1 MTRRALILAGGGIRV
16 AWQTGALAALDE
28 DGLTF
33 DHGDGTSGGIFT
45 LAMLLSGQRPDEMIR
60 RWTALDIRS
69 FVSPLPLRSYLRSPT
84 DWVAFG
90 GSGGVRDAV
99 LPALGIDLDRVRAAD
114 TMTGS
119 FNVADFARKRCVA
132 IPHTEIDEDRLVAG
146 VSLAGVMPAVE
157 HGGRTWTDAVWIQD
171 ANLMEA
177 VRRGCDELWVL
188 WCIGNTPRWGAG
200 ALEQYVHMIE
210 MSATGALSGELE
222 AIADLNRRRAGG
234 EPVLGSTDQVTVH
247 VIRPDLPIP
256 LDPDLVVGRIDAET
270 LIAMGYRDARH
281 YLATRSPGGTPLTE
295 DATRTPA
302 RELGARITLRAS
314 GATDGGRLGY
324 TLVLEADDLA
334 ALSRTPD
341 AEMGVVGTLR
351 HPRLGLLLLGGGTAR
366 LTGHGA
372 DRRLEVRADVRLH
385 DGVGELAVDVPLPRG
400 RPHAARHHGWRITGP
415 HDAPWSG
422 RADMTAGQAVR
433 ALASFE
439 PSGAHHLSDRARALG
454 LAVRLARRDGAGAP
468 VRVPA

>member
-1 MTRRALILAGGGIRV
+1 MTRRALVLAGGGIRV
-16 AWQTGALAALDE
+16 AWQTGVVAALEE

-45 LAMLLSGQRPDEMIR
+45 LGMLLSGQRPDEMVR
-60 RWTALDIRS
+60 RWIDLDVRR

-84 DWVAFG
+84 DWTAFG
-90 GSGGVRDAV
+90 GAGGVRDAV
-99 LPALGIDLDRVRAAD
+99 LPALGIDLARVRAAGP
-114 TMTGS
+114 MTGT
-119 FNVADFARKRCVA
+119 FNVCDFGRKRCVP

-157 HGGRTWTDAVWIQD
+157 HDGRTWTDAVWIQD
-171 ANLMEA
+171 ANLLES

-188 WCIGNTPRWGAG
+188 WCIGNTPRWGTG

-210 MSATGALSGELE
+210 MSATGALSAELD

-234 EPVLGSTDQVTVH
+234 EAVLGSTDPVTVH

-270 LIAMGYRDARH
+270 LIAMGYRDARR
-281 YLATRSPGGTPLTE
+281 YLCSRSPAGTPLTE

-302 RELGARITLRAS
+302 RELGARITLRATGS
-314 GATDGGRLGY
+314 TDLGPLAY
-324 TLVLEADDLA
+324 TLVVEADDLA
-334 ALSRTPD
+334 ALRRTPG
-341 AEMGVVGTLR
+341 AEMRAVGTLR
-351 HPRLGLLLLGGGTAR
+351 YPEQGLRLLGRGTAR
-366 LTGHGA
+366 LAGDGA
-372 DRRLEVRADVRLH
+372 GRRLEVRADVRLA

-400 RPHAARHHGWRITGP
+400 RPHAARHHTWRIAEP
-415 HDAPWSG
+415 HGAGRSG
-422 RADMTAGQAVR
+422 TATMTTGQAVR

-439 PSGAHHLSDRARALG
+439 PSGAHHLTDRARALG
-454 LAVRLARRDGAGAP
+454 LAVALVRRARWSAP
-468 VRVPA
+468 VREPA

>member
-1 MTRRALILAGGGIRV
+1 MTRRALVLAGGGIRV
-16 AWQTGALAALDE
+16 AWQTGVVAALEE

-45 LAMLLSGQRPDEMIR
+45 LGMLLSGQRPNEMVR
-60 RWTALDIRS
+60 RWINLDVRR

-84 DWVAFG
+84 DWTAFG
-90 GSGGVRDAV
+90 GAGGVRDAV
-99 LPALGIDLDRVRAAD
+99 LPALGIDLARVRAAGP
-114 TMTGS
+114 MTGT
-119 FNVADFARKRCVA
+119 FNVCDFGRKRCVP

-171 ANLMEA
+171 ANLLES

-188 WCIGNTPRWGAG
+188 WCIGNTPRWGTG

-210 MSATGALSGELE
+210 MSATGALSAELD

-234 EPVLGSTDQVTVH
+234 EAVLGSTDPVTVH

-270 LIAMGYRDARH
+270 LIGMGYRDARR
-281 YLATRSPGGTPLTE
+281 YLCSRSPAGTPLTE

-314 GATDGGRLGY
+314 GSTDLGPLAY
-324 TLVLEADDLA
+324 TLVVEADDLA
-334 ALSRTPD
+334 ALRRTPG
-341 AEMGVVGTLR
+341 AEMRAVGTLR
-351 HPRLGLLLLGGGTAR
+351 HPEQGLRLLGRGTAR
-366 LTGHGA
+366 LAGDGA
-372 DRRLEVRADVRLH
+372 GRRLEVRADVRLA

-400 RPHAARHHGWRITGP
+400 RPHAARHHTWRVAEP
-415 HDAPWSG
+415 HGAGRSG
-422 RADMTAGQAVR
+422 TATMTTGQAVR

-439 PSGAHHLSDRARALG
+439 PSGAHHLTDRARALG
-454 LAVRLARRDGAGAP
+454 LAVGLVRRARSSAP
-468 VRVPA
+468 VRLSA